1 MVIVCSIF
9 YSYVY
14 QRVFFEVLE
23 QSKIANTHWTEDTE
37 ALACA
42 AWFAASHNPQVG
54 HHLTRCACWRTTTSS
69 SLKDDRR
76 IKKTAQQ
83 AQFHQFIS
91 VPCDKFWMVFHGK
104 KRPQFLEIETCC
116 RFLHPLPPLWTF
128 HDVLG
133 MQRPGGQVIWTSDLT
148 LWFYPLVI

>member
-54 HHLTRCACWRTTTSS
+54 TIWRGVRAEELPPHHRWKMIGESKKQLS
-69 SLKDDRR
+69 RR
-76 IKKTAQQ
+76 S
-83 AQFHQFIS
+83 FIS
-91 VPCDKFWMVFHGK
+91 SYQFRVTNFGWFSMGKNVPS
-104 KRPQFLEIETCC
+104 FLRSKLAVASCILC
-116 RFLHPLPPLWTF
+116 RRFGPSMMCLACRDLAVKSF
-128 HDVLG
+128 
-133 MQRPGGQVIWTSDLT
+133 GQATWPSGFT
-148 LWFYPLVI
+148 LW